1 MRVRMKI
8 KISGTRDGQGWPDRG
23 GEIDL
28 PDDEAEQ
35 LLRYGAAETVTEP
48 EPDTTDEGEG
58 EGEQEPQDTDPDP
71 APEEPDEETATAPNT
86 AETRPRSRRKA

>member
-8 KISGTRDGQGWPDRG
+8 KISGTRDGQDWPDKG
-23 GEIDL
+23 GEITL

-35 LLRYGAAETVTEP
+35 LMRYGAAEAMNEP
-48 EPDTTDEGEG
+48 EPDTTGEDEGES
-58 EGEQEPQDTDPDP
+58 EQEPEGTDPE
-71 APEEPDEETATAPNT
+71 ATPEEPAEETATAPDS